1 MGFGRG
7 RGGGGDAESVEWRV
21 GVQDGTYR
29 VATGGKGEGQMVFAS
44 GSDIELVVPV
54 AKQEVKVVGGPLRG
68 ETGRLS
74 IIDVNEGV
82 VKMDVGKEQK
92 VFEMTDLGHWVP

>member
-1 MGFGRG
+1 
-7 RGGGGDAESVEWRV
+7 
-21 GVQDGTYR
+21 
-29 VATGGKGEGQMVFAS
+29 MVFAS
-44 GSDIELVVPV
+44 GTDIELVVPV
-54 AKQEVKVVGGPLRG
+54 AKQEVKVVGGALRG

-92 VFEMTDLGHWVP
+92 VFEMTDIGHWVP